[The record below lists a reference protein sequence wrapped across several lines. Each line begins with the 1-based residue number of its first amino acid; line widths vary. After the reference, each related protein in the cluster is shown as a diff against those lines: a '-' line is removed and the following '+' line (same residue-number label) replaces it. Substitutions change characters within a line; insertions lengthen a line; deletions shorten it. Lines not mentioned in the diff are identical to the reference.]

1 MNKPPDFFL
10 SSAGEYKPL
19 SVPRACWTRERLRDQ
34 ARDDHMLIEIEP
46 PLIGQ
51 SFGRGGED
59 ITRLIISTRHQG
71 ETLFPITTWP
81 ASVYVARI
89 LDENVIEARMFK
101 REQVE
106 LIAWAMIFSTRDEA
120 AVQADKLAQ

>member
-1 MNKPPDFFL
+1 MQRLTNLYFQILRRSSNRVHRAAPAYSVHIDFYL
-10 SSAGEYKPL
+10 SY
-19 SVPRACWTRERLRDQ
+19 
-34 ARDDHMLIEIEP
+34 
-46 PLIGQ
+46 
-51 SFGRGGED
+51 
-59 ITRLIISTRHQG
+59 ITGHRCIISTRHQG

-89 LDENVIEARMFK
+89 LDENVSEARTFK

-106 LIAWAMIFSTRDEA
+106 LIAWAMIFSTRDQA

>member
-1 MNKPPDFFL
+1 
-10 SSAGEYKPL
+10 
-19 SVPRACWTRERLRDQ
+19 
-34 ARDDHMLIEIEP
+34 MLIEIEP

-51 SFGRGGED
+51 GFGLGGAD

-71 ETLFPITTWP
+71 ETLFPITAWP
-81 ASVYVARI
+81 TSVYVARI
-89 LDENVIEARMFK
+89 LDENVIKVRAFG

-106 LIAWAMIFSTRDEA
+106 LIAWAMIFGTREEA